1 MFKLYIGVAASAAVA
16 AVLLPSVFNPLTTQA
31 GPPGVGVNNHVD
43 TRFDWQSKKF
53 GEINLYWYEGS
64 LTDNPNIESFLVDW
78 YIRDAWTA
86 MWKTQILLDVRL
98 PHPLHIYM
106 YKDWEDIRVFRN
118 NSDSQHI
125 VGFTVDRDTVLVRG
139 DLGDVR
145 VSDAIRH
152 EIAHLVMFE
161 ALWSNKDGEYK
172 YAPLWLHEG
181 VAQLAE
187 YFYFFDFSLSGV
199 RDWVVAD
206 GYIPPVCAMTEY
218 PQRVEDVHNFYGKS
232 VVLVSLLLQQ
242 GGVDDFAEL
251 VAKLKRGWAM
261 RWALNGTYGF
271 TDHGLEERWLALIG
285 LGGQVQPETC
295 PT

>member
-1 MFKLYIGVAASAAVA
+1 MHKLYIGVIASLAAA
-16 AVLLPSVFNPLTTQA
+16 AVLLLGVFNPPAVHA
-31 GPPGVGVNNHVD
+31 GPPGVGINNHVD
-43 TRFDWQSKKF
+43 TRFNWQSKEF
-53 GEINLYWYEGS
+53 GDINLYWYDGS
-64 LTDNPNIESFLVDW
+64 LTSNPDIEPFLADW

-86 MWKTQILLDVRL
+86 KWKTQILLDTRL
-98 PHPLHIYM
+98 PHPLHIYI

-125 VGFTVDRDTVLVRG
+125 VGFTVDSDTVLVRG

-161 ALWSNKDGEYK
+161 ALWSQKDREYK

-187 YFYFFDFSLSGV
+187 YFYFFDFSLSDV

-206 GYIPPVCAMTEY
+206 GYLPPVCAMTEY
-218 PQRVEDVHNFYGKS
+218 PENVDEVHNFYGKS

-242 GGVDDFAEL
+242 GGVDHFAEL
-251 VAKLKRGWAM
+251 VAKLKRGWAL

-271 TDHGLEERWLALIG
+271 TDHGLEQRWLALIG
-285 LGGQVQPETC
+285 LDEQVQPETC
-295 PT
+295 PS